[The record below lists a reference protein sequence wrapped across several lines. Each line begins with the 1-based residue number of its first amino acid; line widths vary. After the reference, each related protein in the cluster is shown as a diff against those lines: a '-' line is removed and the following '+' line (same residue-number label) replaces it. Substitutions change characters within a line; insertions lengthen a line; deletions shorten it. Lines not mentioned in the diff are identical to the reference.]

1 MSDTAKPNE
10 PVKHDDRDAII
21 RVLSRLP
28 ADASLEHIRYEFETI
43 YAILEGGRDG
53 DEGRTYSHE
62 EVMEMAR
69 QCLSKHAGR
78 TARAG
83 T

>member
-1 MSDTAKPNE
+1 M
-10 PVKHDDRDAII
+10 DARNTVI

-28 ADASLEHIRYEFETI
+28 EDATLETIRYEFETI
-43 YAILEGGRDG
+43 LGVLEGIRDFE
-53 DEGRTYSHE
+53 EGRTLTHE

-69 QCLSKHAGR
+69 QCRSKKSGR
-78 TARAG
+78 AAPAG